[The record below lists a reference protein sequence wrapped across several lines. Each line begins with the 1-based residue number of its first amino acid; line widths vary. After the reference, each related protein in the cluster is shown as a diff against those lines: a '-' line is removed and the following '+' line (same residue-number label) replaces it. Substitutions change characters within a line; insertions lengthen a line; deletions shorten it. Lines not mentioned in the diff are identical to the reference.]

1 MAGNRMNELEMYKET
16 LKAVHNEY
24 NATLKSV
31 EATLLMGAEYGFL
44 TRDDNIESTIQATLH
59 VARKALKDKMDEL
72 LREIEENERA

>member
-1 MAGNRMNELEMYKET
+1 MAGNRMTEIEMYKET

-24 NATLKSV
+24 NTTLKKV

-59 VARKALKDKMDEL
+59 TARKALKDKMDEL
-72 LREIEENERA
+72 LKDIEENE

>member
-1 MAGNRMNELEMYKET
+1 MAGNRMTEIEMYKEA

-24 NATLKSV
+24 NTTLKSV
-31 EATLLMGAEYGFL
+31 EVTLLMGAEYGFL

-72 LREIEENERA
+72 LKEIEENERA